1 MPKPGVS
8 IVKPMD
14 VLRQSI
20 DKGVMVEVK
29 GKRLYS
35 GVLEGYDVYMNLVI
49 KNAGEV
55 INDQNVGVHQRILV
69 RGDNVIY
76 ISPSSGD

>member
-8 IVKPMD
+8 VVKPMD

-20 DKGVMVEVK
+20 DRGVMVEVK

-55 INDQNVGVHQRILV
+55 INDQNVGVHQRVLV

>member
-8 IVKPMD
+8 VVKPMD

-55 INDQNVGVHQRILV
+55 INDQNVGVHQRVLV

>member
-55 INDQNVGVHQRILV
+55 INDQNVGVHQRVLV